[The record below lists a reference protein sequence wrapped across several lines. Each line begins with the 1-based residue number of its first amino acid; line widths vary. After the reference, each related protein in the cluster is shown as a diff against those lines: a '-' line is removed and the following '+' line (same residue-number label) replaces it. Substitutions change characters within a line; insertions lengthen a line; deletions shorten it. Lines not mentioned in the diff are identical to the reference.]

1 VTVFT
6 RPLASMPFRT
16 PTLNNFEALIE
27 DLFAKTDQQDEAPR
41 VPHQFSI
48 DSLEAAWEL
57 ASNARAMP
65 TPFLTEENTK
75 SLSPCY
81 GYDGAEAVLDVSLD
95 RGKIVSEL
103 GLRPEALEADIIA
116 LRREFALRNHP
127 DRVPVELRD
136 MATQRMMIANDLIDQ
151 YVAKL
156 RKAGS

>member
-1 VTVFT
+1 
-6 RPLASMPFRT
+6 MPFRT
-16 PTLNNFEALIE
+16 PALNNFEALIE
-27 DLFAKTDQQDEAPR
+27 DLFAKTDPQDEAPK

-65 TPFLTEENTK
+65 VSPEESNK
-75 SLSPCY
+75 SFSPGY
-81 GYDGAEAVLDVSLD
+81 GYDGAEAVPDVSLD
-95 RGKIVSEL
+95 PGKIVGEL
-103 GLRPEALEADIIA
+103 GLHPEALEADIIA

-151 YVAKL
+151 YIAKL
-156 RKAGS
+156 RKAGG

>member
-1 VTVFT
+1 
-6 RPLASMPFRT
+6 MPFRT

>member
-1 VTVFT
+1 MTVFT